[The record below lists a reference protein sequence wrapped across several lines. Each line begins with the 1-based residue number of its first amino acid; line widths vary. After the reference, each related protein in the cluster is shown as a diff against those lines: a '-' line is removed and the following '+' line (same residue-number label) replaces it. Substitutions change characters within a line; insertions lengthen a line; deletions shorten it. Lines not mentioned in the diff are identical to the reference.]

1 MRLSHNPLS
10 KQKEVYQVL
19 PVSAACGGTPWRHV
33 AVGGTPSRR
42 IPPDHQTAHRRA
54 APAAHMRPRPAGRT
68 TPTQETYP
76 RAKQTAGARR
86 VRPRTSQQNFLFCAP
101 VCGLVHK
108 TPILLI
114 WLVGPRRRAAQSNP
128 RGFGGR
134 DPRSPAV
141 VALDLWGGTTTPPH
155 GCFVLCAKRKPS
167 KKIRHGGR
175 HVGFFRVS
183 PSNNCKNRIFGG
195 RTPPP
200 YFWRKKVDSPLTGWR
215 NNGIL
220 FEEVVLWPKE
230 RK

>member
-1 MRLSHNPLS
+1 MLRSSHKPLS

-68 TPTQETYP
+68 TPTQETHP

-114 WLVGPRRRAAQSNP
+114 WLVGPRRRAAHSNS
-128 RGFGGR
+128 RGYGGR
-134 DPRSPAV
+134 GPRSGE
-141 VALDLWGGTTTPPH
+141 LRRSIYGGVLRHPPM
-155 GCFVLCAKRKPS
+155 GDV
-167 KKIRHGGR
+167 
-175 HVGFFRVS
+175 
-183 PSNNCKNRIFGG
+183 
-195 RTPPP
+195 
-200 YFWRKKVDSPLTGWR
+200 
-215 NNGIL
+215 
-220 FEEVVLWPKE
+220 
-230 RK
+230 